1 MSWKGTLRYAKG
13 ARRYNDRVT
22 LVRYPAVEDEFGHVR
37 FGAAVKVLD
46 VFAEVRQMSATKT
59 MLTFQQA
66 DVVGVDIEFRLP
78 GPGKTFNGAIWKGHE
93 IHFPTPEI
101 LEDRGREVKVSGWY
115 QVDAPVAEP
124 APKTTPTAEEVV
136 AAMTEGE

>member
-1 MSWKGTLRYAKG
+1 MTWKGRLREAKG

-37 FGAAVKVLD
+37 FGDPVKVLD

-66 DVVGVDIEFRLP
+66 DVVGVDLEFRKP
-78 GPGKTFNGAIWKGHE
+78 AKEFNGAVWRGHA

-101 LEDRGREVKVSGWY
+101 LDDRGRVVKISGWY
-115 QVDAPVAEP
+115 QVDAPAMEP
-124 APKTTPTAEEVV
+124 MPEPETTSAAQAVV
-136 AAMTEGE
+136 DQMLGD

>member
-1 MSWKGTLRYAKG
+1 MSWKGTLQYGKG

-37 FGAAVKVLD
+37 FGDPVKVLD

-66 DVVGVDIEFRLP
+66 NVVGVDLEFRMP
-78 GPGKTFNGAIWKGHE
+78 AKEFNGAVWRGHE

-101 LEDRGREVKVSGWY
+101 LEDRGRAVKVSGWY

-124 APKTTPTAEEVV
+124 APTPTAEAVV
-136 AAMTEGE
+136 AAMTGGE